1 MQIVLPKLLWYQEPV
16 VKALEDNLHKYV
28 TFLASRRIGKSLV
41 AKSMAIR
48 WCLSER
54 CNVGF
59 VVPVGDL
66 ARKFIKEIVETL
78 KGSGA
83 VVGSNTVDKF
93 VQFANGSLLYF
104 HALDA
109 FSRGAG
115 NYKYM
120 IFDECAFLTDET
132 FNAVFK
138 PMTLESKKVYF
149 CSTPNGIGGVF
160 YDNYNRGC
168 SGVSNPRYI
177 SFKCTLEESGLY
189 SDEDVQEIKDTTPRA
204 IYEQE
209 YCCKFL
215 SGGISAFGDITPRLV
230 NEDTTRA
237 KYKRLYGGIDFS
249 GAQGSNDSTVIT
261 IVNEDGEEIFMK
273 MWPSGNVSTMREIA
287 QILKSWGV
295 RMTYA
300 EENSI
305 GAINIELLK
314 QDWKKITPFVTSNTS
329 KRDIVENVIVMF
341 EKGKGTL
348 FDRPEV
354 RTQFSSFI
362 QDKTK
367 GGKITYHNVRDD
379 IHDDI
384 VISYCLAQYA
394 RKMGEKRGKYNIS

>member
-1 MQIVLPKLLWYQEPV
+1 MQIVLPKLLWYQIPV
-16 VKALEDNLHKYV
+16 VKALEDTPHKYV

-120 IFDECAFLTDET
+120 IFDECAFLTDDT

-138 PMTLESKKVYF
+138 PMTLEAKKVYF

-168 SGVSNPRYI
+168 TGKANPRYI

-189 SDEDVQEIKDTTPRA
+189 SDEDVKEIKDTTPKA

-215 SGGISAFGDITPRLV
+215 SGGISAFGDITDRLV
-230 NEDTTRA
+230 KDEATTG

-249 GAQGSNDSTVIT
+249 GAQGSNDSTVLT
-261 IVNEDGEEIFMK
+261 IVDEEGNAVFLK
-273 MWPSGNVSTMREIA
+273 SWASGNVATMKEIA
-287 QILKSWGV
+287 KILSTFNV
-295 RMTYA
+295 RMTFA

-341 EKGKGTL
+341 EKGKGTI

-354 RTQFSSFI
+354 RTQFASFI

-367 GGKITYHNVRDD
+367 SGKITYHNIRDD

-394 RKMGEKRGKYNIS
+394 RKMGEKRGNYFLS

>member
-249 GAQGSNDSTVIT
+249 GAQGSNDSTVLT

-300 EENSI
+300 
-305 GAINIELLK
+305 
-314 QDWKKITPFVTSNTS
+314 
-329 KRDIVENVIVMF
+329 
-341 EKGKGTL
+341 
-348 FDRPEV
+348 
-354 RTQFSSFI
+354 
-362 QDKTK
+362 
-367 GGKITYHNVRDD
+367 
-379 IHDDI
+379 
-384 VISYCLAQYA
+384 
-394 RKMGEKRGKYNIS
+394 